1 MAKARLNDVAARAG
15 VSMKTV
21 SRVVNNEPHV
31 RPATRDKVLRA
42 IDALNYK
49 PDVSARRLAGSRSY
63 LLALIYEDPSAYEN
77 PSANY
82 VTDIQGGA
90 LAAAREANYDV
101 LIHPC
106 NYENPRI
113 ADELQTLV
121 GQKRIDGVILVP
133 PLAEMPA
140 LAETLRKLEKPF
152 VRISPGQAHGGY
164 DSVHTNDREACEEMT
179 RYLVSLGHRRIG
191 FIIGHP
197 DHKAVANRHKGFVD
211 GMRGCGVRIDAEL
224 VQQGYNSFES
234 GMSCA
239 RRLLLLKKPPTAIF
253 ASNDDMAAGVMR
265 VAYEMGI
272 PVPESLSVAGF
283 DDVPLARLIW
293 PALTTIHQ
301 PIKDIA
307 HTAATLL
314 LHRLRNE
321 ETDEDITLDGKLV
334 IRESTARPAG
344 H

>member
-31 RPATRDKVLRA
+31 RPETRDKVLRA

-113 ADELQTLV
+113 ADELRTLV
-121 GQKRIDGVILVP
+121 GQKRVDGVLLVP
-133 PLAEMPA
+133 PLAEMA
-140 LAETLRKLEKPF
+140 SLADILRQLGKPF
-152 VRISPGQAHGGY
+152 VRISPGEARPGY
-164 DSVHTNDREACEEMT
+164 DSVHTNDREACAELT

-211 GMRGCGVRIDAEL
+211 AMHGCGVAIEPEL
-224 VQQGYNSFES
+224 MQQGYNSFES
-234 GMSCA
+234 GESCA
-239 RRLLLLKKPPTAIF
+239 RRLLLLPQPPTAIF
-253 ASNDDMAAGVMR
+253 ASNDDMAAGVVR
-265 VAYEMGI
+265 VAHEMGI
-272 PVPESLSVAGF
+272 RVPDALSVAGF

-293 PALTTIHQ
+293 PALTTIRQ
-301 PIKDIA
+301 PIKRIA
-307 HTAATLL
+307 HTATTLL

-321 ETDEDITLDGKLV
+321 EAQEDITVDGALI
-334 IRESTARPAG
+334 IRESTGPCP
-344 H
+344 